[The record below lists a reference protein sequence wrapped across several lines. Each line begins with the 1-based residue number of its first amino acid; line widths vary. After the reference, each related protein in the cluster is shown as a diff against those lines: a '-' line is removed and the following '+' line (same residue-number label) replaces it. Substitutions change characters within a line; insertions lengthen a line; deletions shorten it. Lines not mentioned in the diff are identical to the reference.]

1 MSLVRAL
8 AVAFLVVLAG
18 QVPVL
23 ADYLEVQRKAPLRAA
38 PDPDATVVRAAV
50 PGETLTLLDNGRQ
63 TGGYYH
69 VRVPGSSGGAWLYRT
84 AVRRF
89 RGDPPGAAADAAA
102 GEGAFV
108 PGCEL
113 PFADIAGSELDVDAT
128 CPIEGVGSSEAHLA
142 QNRAKNNF
150 CAPGPVIPL
159 KLGDFERLQDFADQ
173 SGIPHGSSNAL
184 PENRG
189 VLQDAVMVN
198 GRAVGEGSLVR
209 FVGFIQDAHHS
220 NLSKG
225 ESVNCKVKGKPH
237 NDIHVSLVEDAAETE
252 ECASV
257 TAEISPHFRP
267 PAWEPEN
274 LTGLG
279 RPVRLSGHLFFDG
292 SHVPCR
298 GSKRASPPRVSVWE
312 IHPVYA
318 IDVCAKTS
326 LGACKATD
334 ESLWTPLHV
343 WAGLEE
349 DEN

>member
-1 MSLVRAL
+1 VTSGRLRPLLLLLAL
-8 AVAFLVVLAG
+8 ACAA
-18 QVPVL
+18 PAL
-23 ADYLEVQRKAPLRAA
+23 ADYLEVRRKAPLRAA
-38 PDPDATVVRAAV
+38 PDTSAAVVRGAV
-50 PGETLTLLDNGRQ
+50 PGETLALLEDGEQ
-63 TGGYYH
+63 SGGYYH
-69 VRVPGSSGGAWLYRT
+69 VRVAGSAGGAWLYRT

-89 RGDPPGAAADAAA
+89 RGDPPGAAADAAT
-102 GEGAFV
+102 GEDGFL

-113 PFADIAGSELDVDAT
+113 PFGDIAGSELAIDAT

-142 QNRAKNNF
+142 QNRSKNNF
-150 CAPGPVIPL
+150 CAPGPVVSL

-184 PENRG
+184 PANRG
-189 VLQDAVMVN
+189 VLQNVVMVN

-209 FVGFIQDAHHS
+209 FVGFIQDAHYS

-225 ESVNCKVKGKPH
+225 ESVNCKVKGKAH
-237 NDIHVSLVEDAAETE
+237 NDIHVSLVENSAETE

-267 PAWEPEN
+267 SAWEPEN
-274 LTGLG
+274 LTDLG

-298 GSKRASPPRVSVWE
+298 GSKRASPPRISVWE

-318 IDVCAKTS
+318 IDVCAKGS
-326 LGACKATD
+326 LGACKVTD

-349 DEN
+349 NEN